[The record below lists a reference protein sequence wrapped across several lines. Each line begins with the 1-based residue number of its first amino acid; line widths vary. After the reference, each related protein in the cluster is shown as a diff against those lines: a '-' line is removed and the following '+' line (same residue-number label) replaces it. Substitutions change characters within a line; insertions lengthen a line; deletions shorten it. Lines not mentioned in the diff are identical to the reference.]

1 MNMPVIPTQDAFIL
15 HVITTRPYVVV
26 IQFRRK
32 ARAYISC
39 KTMADVRETIRR
51 HKLMKEVT
59 YIYYN
64 IPELQHIEAYDVR
77 DPTRYV

>member
-1 MNMPVIPTQDAFIL
+1 VNIPIQDTLIL
-15 HVITTRPYVVV
+15 HAITNRPYVVV
-26 IQFRRK
+26 VQFRGK
-32 ARAYISC
+32 ARSYINC

-51 HKLMKEVT
+51 HKLMKDVT

-64 IPELQHIEAYDVR
+64 IPELVHIEAYDAR

>member
-1 MNMPVIPTQDAFIL
+1 MNISIQDALIL
-15 HVITTRPYVVV
+15 HVITKRPYVVV
-26 IQFRRK
+26 VQFRDK
-32 ARAYISC
+32 ARVYINC

-51 HKLMKEVT
+51 HKLTKDVT

-64 IPELQHIEAYDVR
+64 IPELVHIEAYDVR